1 MNNVVGGTATRN
13 RRLAISLSHDL
24 AGRRVSSDQL
34 NLSHVG
40 RQRSNEQ
47 KASIVNYS
55 IDTKTHVG
63 EHNIP
68 HRLVTGGVGIPCL
81 LSIARNARI
90 SPFITA
96 TSPSSV
102 LTLLA

>member
-1 MNNVVGGTATRN
+1 MQYVVQRQEIKVVH
-13 RRLAISLSHDL
+13 ISLSHDL
-24 AGRRVSSDQL
+24 AGRRISSNKL
-34 NLSHVG
+34 NHFTQDAG
-40 RQRSNEQ
+40 AQT
-47 KASIVNYS
+47 KSIVKHS
-55 IDTKTHVG
+55 IDTNTHLG
-63 EHNIP
+63 ETQHP
-68 HRLVTGGVGIPCL
+68 HRLETGGVGIPCL